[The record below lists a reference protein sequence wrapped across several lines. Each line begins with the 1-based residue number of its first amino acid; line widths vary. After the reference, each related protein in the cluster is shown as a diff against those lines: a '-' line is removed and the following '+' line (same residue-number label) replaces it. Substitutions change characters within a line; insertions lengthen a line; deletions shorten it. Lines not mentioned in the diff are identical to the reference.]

1 MEMLWEVFSYLNTS
15 KDKILEVVAMKPRII
30 FFFVSAYTNLLASNL
45 NRNNNSKGKIIEL
58 NRQQNCGNKT
68 SDEGEWLG
76 KK

>member
-1 MEMLWEVFSYLNTS
+1 LKCYGRFSYLNTN
-15 KDKILEVVAMKPRII
+15 KDKILEIAAMKSRIL
-30 FFFVSAYTNLLASNL
+30 FVSAYTNLLVSNL

-58 NRQQNCGNKT
+58 NRQQNWRNET